1 MRTIVKKITR
11 KVMNARWP
19 IYHKLKSIEKYWK
32 LKIKYPLY
40 YKLCALFP
48 IENKKIV
55 FIENRFPILTNSF
68 EQLYNALKN
77 HHNYNVV
84 ESYLLDV
91 AGANRQHSKYLLLET
106 TGIEKQ
112 YNKRCM
118 AMIKE
123 VATARCIFVND
134 SSNIVGCI
142 PFRKGTDIVQVW
154 HGCGAFKKWGFSNAK
169 GEFGANLKGLL
180 RYPFYANYT
189 LVTVS
194 SDEVAWAYAD
204 AFNIPLENGRI
215 KATGVS
221 RTDVFFNEEY
231 RKNAFDRIYDMVPQ
245 SKEKKVILY
254 APTFRGD
261 AGFAQSPNN
270 MPLGLLKEKLEDEY
284 ILLFKHHPLVK
295 NRPKIE
301 EGCENFAF
309 DITDDLS
316 IEELIYTSDI
326 CITDYSSIVFEY
338 SLLEKPIIIY
348 AFDIDDYVDW
358 RGFYYNFE
366 EFVPG
371 PIIKNDNDLV
381 QCLLDIDTFD
391 INKVIEFRKKF
402 MGACDGKST
411 ARIIDEVF
419 GKESV

>member
-1 MRTIVKKITR
+1 MRTIVKKIAR
-11 KVMNARWP
+11 RAMNARWP
-19 IYHKLKSIEKYWK
+19 IFHKLKSIEKYWK

-40 YKLCALFP
+40 YKLCSLFP

-55 FIENRFPILTNSF
+55 FIEKRSPIITNSF
-68 EQLYNALKN
+68 ERLYNALKN
-77 HHNYNVV
+77 HHNFDVV

-91 AGANRQHSKYLLLET
+91 EGADRQHSKYLLLET

-123 VATARCIFVND
+123 VATARCVFVSEASD
-134 SSNIVGCI
+134 IVGSI

-154 HGCGAFKKWGFSNAK
+154 HACGAFKKWGFSNAK
-169 GEFGANLKGLL
+169 GKYGANLKDLL
-180 RYPFYANYT
+180 RYPSYANYT

-194 SDEVAWAYAD
+194 SNEVAWAYAD
-204 AFNIPLENGRI
+204 AFNIPLESGRI

-221 RTDVFFNEEY
+221 RTDVFFDEEY
-231 RKNAFDRIYDMVPQ
+231 RKNAFNKAHDVVPQ
-245 SKEKKVILY
+245 SREKRVILY

-261 AGFAQSPNN
+261 AGHAQSPDNI
-270 MPLGLLKEKLEDEY
+270 PLGLLKEKLEDEY
-284 ILLFKHHPLVK
+284 VLLLKHHPLVK
-295 NRPKIE
+295 NRPEIK

-309 DITDDLS
+309 DVTDDLS
-316 IEELIYTSDI
+316 IEELICTSDI

-348 AFDIDDYVDW
+348 AFDIDEYVDW

-366 EFVPG
+366 EFAPG
-371 PIIKNDNDLV
+371 PVIKNDSDLV
-381 QCLLDIDTFD
+381 QCLSNIEKYDLG
-391 INKVIEFRKKF
+391 KVTEFRKKY
-402 MGACDGKST
+402 MSACDGKST
-411 ARIIDEVF
+411 ERIIDEIF
-419 GKESV
+419 EKEIM